1 MRPCS
6 ASSQAESASASP
18 AATTGTSFR
27 NNIASLT
34 SKQARTPQLGNIL
47 RPADGKRGAA
57 PSAAPANSTQISAN
71 PMASRSRLLLVGRS
85 PAPGAGSEAAGD
97 DALAVDVGYHVAVA
111 AEQRLGRAHLRT
123 ARQLAPGPPVENG
136 RSSGRERGGQTV

>member
-57 PSAAPANSTQISAN
+57 PSAAPVNSTQTSAN
-71 PMASRSRLLLVGRS
+71 PMASRPRLLLVGRS
-85 PAPGAGSEAAGD
+85 PAPGAGSDTEGD
-97 DALAVDVGYHVAVA
+97 DALQVAVGHRVA
-111 AEQRLGRAHLRT
+111 AAAHQPLGRGTPLPERP
-123 ARQLAPGPPVENG
+123 LAPRQPVPPPLPPLG
-136 RSSGRERGGQTV
+136 AT